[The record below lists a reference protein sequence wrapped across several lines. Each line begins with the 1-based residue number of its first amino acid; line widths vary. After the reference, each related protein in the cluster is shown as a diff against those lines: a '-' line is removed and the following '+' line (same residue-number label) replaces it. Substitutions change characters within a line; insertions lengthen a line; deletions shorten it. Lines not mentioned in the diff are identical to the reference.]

1 VLKGDN
7 EKELFPFLSI
17 ELVKQDLG
25 GRLLVSTNLQSV
37 LSNKQQDI
45 SGLQPCNHTEADT
58 GILLHLAHAAN
69 QGHQIALVRTVDS
82 DVVILV
88 IHWFASIGLSE
99 LWACLGAGKRFMT
112 FTFTLYLPSSDHQD
126 AWLCHCSMQSRAV
139 IQSHTF
145 WDVAKRQL
153 GQPGRA
159 PLD

>member
-58 GILLHLAHAAN
+58 LILLHLTHSAN
-69 QGHQIALVRTVDS
+69 QGYQIALLRTVDS

-99 LWACLGAGKRFMT
+99 LWACLGAGKKIR
-112 FTFTLYLPSSDHQD
+112 D
-126 AWLCHCSMQSRAV
+126 
-139 IQSHTF
+139 INIHTIS
-145 WDVAKRQL
+145 A
-153 GQPGRA
+153 
-159 PLD
+159 